1 MRAAL
6 AVVIVATSAACMSP
20 ATRATPA
27 PFPGSRVTLTS
38 EILDTATRLEGTP
51 YRSGGSD
58 PGAGFDCSG
67 LVRYVLGRHAIA
79 MPRTVA
85 EQFERGRAVGRANL
99 RPGDLVFFSTI
110 AAGPSHVG
118 ILLADRATFLHA
130 PSDGGLVR
138 RDRLD
143 AAYWRTRWVGARRVI
158 P

>member
-6 AVVIVATSAACMSP
+6 AVLVVATSAACISP
-20 ATRATPA
+20 APVTPA

-38 EILDTATRLEGTP
+38 AILDTAARLEGTP
-51 YRSGGSD
+51 YHPGGSN
-58 PGAGFDCSG
+58 PQTGFDCSG

-85 EQFERGRAVGRANL
+85 EQFERGRAIGRADL

-143 AAYWRTRWVGARRVI
+143 AAYWRTRWVGARRVM

>member
-6 AVVIVATSAACMSP
+6 AVFVLAISAACG
-20 ATRATPA
+20 TPSTHVA
-27 PFPGSRVTLTS
+27 PSPFPGSSLILTRAIV
-38 EILDTATRLEGTP
+38 ETAMSLEGRP
-51 YRSGGSD
+51 YRLGGSD
-58 PGAGFDCSG
+58 PQTGFDCSG

-85 EQFERGRAVGRANL
+85 EQYERGRAVGRGDL
-99 RPGDLVFFSTI
+99 RPGDLVFFSTV
-110 AAGPSHVG
+110 APGASHVG

-130 PSDGGLVR
+130 PSEGGQVR

-143 AAYWRTRWVGARRVI
+143 GPYWRSRWVGARRVI